1 MAWARPSRARGE
13 GREGDSTALVMEKAE
28 SPWRLAPCVCV
39 CVCRARVS
47 VRATYPHR

>member
-1 MAWARPSRARGE
+1 MGPPVEGE

-39 CVCRARVS
+39 CVCVCRAPAVS
-47 VRATYPHR
+47 VRATYPHT